1 MVDTMLKRIQESV
14 DKAQKGEGV
23 NPSSEQSRKASQ
35 SQTPQFTARTS
46 KKNTNWNVISPGDVV
61 SFRYKSTTGSR
72 RSILR
77 EVICLDPLYRYRK
90 KSTGRIIQL
99 FIGLEINNQERPA
112 LRPVEITELLDLLSK
127 AGQQFSRGQ
136 VTAGQEARM
145 RAMYKSLELFLKKH
159 PIFKTYLLRECR
171 KYRVFE
177 ENKYADLQSHQVK
190 GSKDEK
196 QQLLQDFTA
205 DKSDI
210 KEGSTIL
217 SRLTINAR
225 DLEKSE
231 G

>member
-1 MVDTMLKRIQESV
+1 MVDTMLKRIRESV
-14 DKAQKGEGV
+14 DK
-23 NPSSEQSRKASQ
+23 SSEQSRKEAQ
-35 SQTPQFTARTS
+35 SKTPAFTTRTS
-46 KKNTNWNVISPGDVV
+46 KKNTNWHVISPGDVV

-196 QQLLQDFTA
+196 KMVEDFKV
-205 DKSDI
+205 DKSDSLI

-217 SRLTINAR
+217 SRLAINAR